1 MSQPPTYS
9 GLADSLPRR
18 LQACMQELLS
28 ANERHHELLITSRG
42 QDGLLQQ
49 AQAEVGRL
57 TQLLVMADEAVELRL
72 DESARERVA
81 SSDLREACALQQ
93 GRLEAMEAEVVR
105 LQAALAASGHRGA
118 AQSTEVAQLQQR
130 CEEAERRAEGA
141 EQRGFT
147 EGMAQQHAQDQ
158 GRLRQMQARAKE
170 SAAQAFEEGRQQAS
184 SSQQAA
190 LLREQAQRRLLLHR
204 AEEKRAQQQHL
215 ERKLA
220 TDPNPSPNPDPNPN
234 PNPNPNPDPNLNQEA
249 RHGEAAA
256 QRGAGAADA
265 PRRAARLGAAAQGC
279 TGRPA
284 AGDKG
289 GARAGPATLPGH
301 GAGMP

>member
-1 MSQPPTYS
+1 MDLRQRVAAMSQPPTYS

-28 ANERHHELLITSRG
+28 ANERHHELLIESRG
-42 QDGLLQQ
+42 QEGQLQQ
-49 AQAEVGRL
+49 AQAEVERL
-57 TQLLVMADEAVELRL
+57 TQLLATAEAAVELRL

-118 AQSTEVAQLQQR
+118 AQNTEVAQLQKR
-130 CEEAERRAEGA
+130 CEEAERRAEQA

-170 SAAQAFEEGRQQAS
+170 TGPNPNPGPGPSPNPDPNQARAKESVAQAFEEGRQQAS

-204 AEEKRAQQQHL
+204 AEEKRAQQQ
-215 ERKLA
+215 A
-220 TDPNPSPNPDPNPN
+220 S
-234 PNPNPNPDPNLNQEA
+234 
-249 RHGEAAA
+249 
-256 QRGAGAADA
+256 
-265 PRRAARLGAAAQGC
+265 C
-279 TGRPA
+279 
-284 AGDKG
+284 
-289 GARAGPATLPGH
+289 
-301 GAGMP
+301 